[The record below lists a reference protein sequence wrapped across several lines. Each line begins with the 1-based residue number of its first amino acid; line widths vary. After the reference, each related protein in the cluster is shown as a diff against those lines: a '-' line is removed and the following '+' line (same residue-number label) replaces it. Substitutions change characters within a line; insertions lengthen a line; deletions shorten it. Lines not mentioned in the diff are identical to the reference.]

1 MFVFDHMMNNRIL
14 RRQIGKMTTIILELH
29 ISMYLA
35 PSNFRFVVRATRT
48 STPRFFRVF
57 FFFLIITRRKNN
69 GLNHAAEQWRNT
81 TIACRTPHEDTRP
94 AGNWTLACREPYVP
108 SAQTPSPLDT
118 CIVYVSRSFYVHLV

>member
-1 MFVFDHMMNNRIL
+1 
-14 RRQIGKMTTIILELH
+14 MTTIILELR
-29 ISMYLA
+29 ISML
-35 PSNFRFVVRATRT
+35 PLRIFDLWFVPLEL
-48 STPRFFRVF
+48 PRHDPFESF

-118 CIVYVSRSFYVHLV
+118 CIVYASRSFYVHLV

>member
-1 MFVFDHMMNNRIL
+1 
-14 RRQIGKMTTIILELH
+14 MTTIIHRITHLT
-29 ISMYLA
+29 MYLA

-48 STPRFFRVF
+48 STILSSLLF

-118 CIVYVSRSFYVHLV
+118 CIVYASRSFYVHLV